1 MVTWFKFDVQI
12 VIGCGKLNIEP
23 KESEETRGKLIL

>member
-23 KESEETRGKLIL
+23 KESKKLEGN